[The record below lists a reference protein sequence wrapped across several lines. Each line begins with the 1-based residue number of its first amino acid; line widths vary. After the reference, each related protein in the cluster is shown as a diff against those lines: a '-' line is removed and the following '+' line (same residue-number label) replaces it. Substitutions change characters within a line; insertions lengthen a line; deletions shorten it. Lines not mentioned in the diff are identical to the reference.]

1 MSYCRA
7 RSQNAQKPFAGQA
20 FSYPGRDSRVETQLR
35 CSKNHSHTALSHT
48 ARGLPQTARALRLQH
63 PSFFPPVFVRSF
75 LRARKGAPTWRAVC
89 RLRQARASRTLRSPN
104 ARSAPS
110 LVSRAPRGQPT
121 AATAIATAVCF
132 CAASR
137 PRPAAWRLPRWRHA
151 GAPHRQL
158 QELRTAP
165 DAPPAH

>member
-1 MSYCRA
+1 MYLSDRTAKKRPREAGPHAKY
-7 RSQNAQKPFAGQA
+7 SKVFYLYSTGQA

-35 CSKNHSHTALSHT
+35 CSKNHSPTALSRT
-48 ARGLPQTARALRLQH
+48 ARGLRQTARALL
-63 PSFFPPVFVRSF
+63 

-89 RLRQARASRTLRSPN
+89 RLREARASRTLRSPN

-110 LVSRAPRGQPT
+110 LVSRAPRGQPSV
-121 AATAIATAVCF
+121 ATAIATAVCF

-151 GAPHRQL
+151 RAPHRQL
-158 QELRTAP
+158 QALRTAP